1 MSAALATIAALLLA
15 AVVAVVV
22 ASEMR
27 RQRPAYRRAL
37 AECRA
42 TTAAA
47 RIHMRRAH
55 FEPWSNGDVHGDEH
69 LC

>member
-15 AVVAVVV
+15 AVVV

-42 TTAAA
+42 STAAA
-47 RIHMRRAH
+47 RLHMRRAH
-55 FEPWSNGDVHGDEH
+55 FEPWSNGEIHGDEH